1 MIIKASIALVITL
14 AVVGTTSQILRPP
27 TPRLLYNPSESAPVG
42 WYRVQ
47 SNFPIQ
53 RGDQVAAYGPEWAR
67 HLADKR
73 GYLPY
78 DYPLIK
84 TVWAVAGEEVCYN
97 DKSVSVPKRPDIPV
111 LGQDV
116 LGRDMPQK
124 SGCIVLKS
132 GEYLLISPD
141 VQTGFDSRYFG
152 PVRSENILGVV
163 QYLEESKNLKSSEKP
178 DLAGSEG

>member
-27 TPRLLYNPSESAPVG
+27 KPRLLYNPSQSAAIG

-47 SNFPIQ
+47 SNFPIE
-53 RGDQVAAYGPEWAR
+53 RGAQVAAYGPEWAR
-67 HLADKR
+67 RLADDR

-84 TVWAVAGEEVCYN
+84 TVWAVEGEEVCYN
-97 DKSVSVPKRPDIPV
+97 NQSVSVPKRPDIPV

-124 SGCIVLKS
+124 SGCLVVKS

-141 VQTGFDSRYFG
+141 VQAGFDSRYFG
-152 PVRSENILGVV
+152 PVGEQNIIGVV
-163 QYLEESKNLKSSEKP
+163 HHIGGDRSLKRAENS
-178 DLAGSEG
+178 GF

>member
-1 MIIKASIALVITL
+1 MLGKMLIAGVLTL
-14 AVVGTTSQILRPP
+14 AVITTTGQILFPP
-27 TPRLLYNPSESAPVG
+27 KPVLFYNPSYSAQVG
-42 WYRVQ
+42 WYKLKPDDAIV
-47 SNFPIQ
+47 S
-53 RGDQVAAYGPEWAR
+53 GVQVAAYAPEWAR
-67 HLADKR
+67 QMADER

-84 TVWAVAGEEVCYN
+84 TVWAVHGDEVCYN
-97 DKSVSVPKRPDIPV
+97 NQSVSVPKRPDIPV

-132 GEYLLISPD
+132 GEYLIISPD

-152 PVRSENILGVV
+152 PVGRENIVGVV
-163 QYLEESKNLKSSEKP
+163 EYLGDSKNLKLSKS
-178 DLAGSEG
+178 AGLGGVER

>member
-1 MIIKASIALVITL
+1 MIIKASIALVITF
-14 AVVGTTSQILRPP
+14 AIVGTTSQILRPP
-27 TPRLLYNPSESAPVG
+27 TPRLLYNPSESAAIG

-47 SNFPIQ
+47 SNFPIE

-67 HLADKR
+67 RLADER

-84 TVWAVAGEEVCYN
+84 TVWAVEGDEVCYN
-97 DKSVSVPKRPDIPV
+97 HQSVSVPKRSDIPV

-124 SGCIVLKS
+124 SGCLVLKS

-152 PVRSENILGVV
+152 AVGEENIIGVV
-163 QYLEESKNLKSSEKP
+163 HYIGGNQSLKRSRE
-178 DLAGSEG
+178 

>member
-1 MIIKASIALVITL
+1 MLFKAIIAGVITL
-14 AVVGTTSQILRPP
+14 AIIGTTRQIIFPP
-27 TPRLLYNPSESAPVG
+27 KRVLFYNPSYSAQVG
-42 WYRVQ
+42 WYRLHPEEPV
-47 SNFPIQ
+47 IL
-53 RGDQVAAYGPEWAR
+53 GAQVAAYAPEWAR
-67 HLADKR
+67 KLADER

-84 TVWAVAGEEVCYN
+84 TVWAVHGDEVCYN
-97 DKSVSVPKRPDIPV
+97 NQSVSVPKRPDIPV

-116 LGRDMPQK
+116 LGRYMPQK

-178 DLAGSEG
+178 DLAGFQG